1 MGKSSPST
9 SEFNKKKVE
18 FKNIAEIKILLK
30 IFSPCPSYA
39 LNLAMSFNNTLDKFL
54 YLIIFHNILQ

>member
-30 IFSPCPSYA
+30 IFSTIVE
-39 LNLAMSFNNTLDKFL
+39 NKNRMIMRINRN
-54 YLIIFHNILQ
+54 